1 MPLFFLLPCFLYP
14 PSHADLS
21 RKRGPQPFILILSL
35 DIISG
40 MRAKRRLQPG
50 LQLALGFLGVIT
62 IGTLLLLL
70 PISQNEGENLKAIDA
85 LFIST
90 SAVCVTGLTPVD
102 ISVTLSPFGTTVMM
116 LLIQIG
122 GLGYAVIA
130 VIIIRLTSGKLDLSS
145 RNLLRDSFG
154 ADHRVRVW
162 KLFFTAIAVTFT
174 AELIGAIL
182 LFIGFSGHGYS
193 LGRTIYLAL
202 FHSVSAFNNAG
213 FDLFSTSLMSWNDS
227 ALVLVTI
234 ALLIVSGGLG
244 FLLYTDLIALVTKR
258 KKVSLHTKIVL
269 STTLLLI
276 VTGTVLFY
284 FILPDID
291 LKNAFFQSVTTRT
304 AGYFSYDQT
313 TLPPAGVILTIVL
326 MFIGAS
332 PGSTGGGVKTTSI
345 FTALKATFSLL
356 LGRKTTAFRREIS
369 NESVMKAFFVII
381 ISVLLL
387 AVATLILSMTDPEFT
402 SDKLLYEAVSA
413 YATVGLTM
421 GVTPYISFAGKIV
434 LIILMFLGRVGFMT
448 IISAFASR
456 KSSQV
461 NLIEEKIIIG

>member
-1 MPLFFLLPCFLYP
+1 M
-14 PSHADLS
+14 
-21 RKRGPQPFILILSL
+21 LILNG
-35 DIISG
+35 IARGIS
-40 MRAKRRLQPG
+40 
-50 LQLALGFLGVIT
+50 
-62 IGTLLLLL
+62 
-70 PISQNEGENLKAIDA
+70 
-85 LFIST
+85 
-90 SAVCVTGLTPVD
+90 
-102 ISVTLSPFGTTVMM
+102 
-116 LLIQIG
+116 
-122 GLGYAVIA
+122 
-130 VIIIRLTSGKLDLSS
+130 
-145 RNLLRDSFG
+145 
-154 ADHRVRVW
+154 
-162 KLFFTAIAVTFT
+162 
-174 AELIGAIL
+174 
-182 LFIGFSGHGYS
+182 
-193 LGRTIYLAL
+193 
-202 FHSVSAFNNAG
+202 
-213 FDLFSTSLMSWNDS
+213 
-227 ALVLVTI
+227 
-234 ALLIVSGGLG
+234 
-244 FLLYTDLIALVTKR
+244 
-258 KKVSLHTKIVL
+258 
-269 STTLLLI
+269 
-276 VTGTVLFY
+276 
-284 FILPDID
+284 
-291 LKNAFFQSVTTRT
+291 FFQSVTTRT